1 MVRGVGVVAALVGC
15 LSLQACG
22 TMLYSETRD
31 GQGKAAKEAW
41 GKVDLAGQ
49 TSIARQN
56 LAQLQSLR
64 QATISQNELFQ
75 REALALSLGKA
86 SDETIRDVFANTQ
99 QMLQVGQ
106 AGVDCARRILAPV
119 SATGGKPEYCS
130 FGDLQKQW
138 SAVMDGRGG
147 LRPLNAVWDA
157 KARAIEREFGSPL
170 PTCTHWLDPAKKL
183 EAAWTKK
190 ANGDA
195 RLLSLLTPP
204 VGDSVTG
211 LCTKIATQEQARSNL
226 ISATM
231 SKSALAAA
239 ITRYGKLRDDLAALK
254 VKAADSKQ
262 PVDAAKV
269 EVAKQQAA
277 DDGEGSNLAAV
288 KRASANLATAVDG
301 LAKVAAQF
309 PDNDYLK
316 NALAEIK
323 QESLNDFLKSIK
335 DAKPGEAPPADT
347 GKAAAAVI
355 LFADYFDQTSKRF
368 KASADYGLAAMV
380 LERKLAELEQARV
393 QRAIAVNEQR
403 VDLAKRTMQVL
414 ELQLESY
421 LTADAYATQAIDAAG
436 PRMFRTFMLGN
447 TAADLQTRERVA
459 AAIVGLSEGG
469 ITYASELDR
478 LKAQENALERL
489 NALTASEMSLQAWNT
504 LIGSNVDQL
513 AVWAG
518 TGIKQEQISQ
528 LINNLAAVF
537 IAYGVNK

>member
-1 MVRGVGVVAALVGC
+1 MIVAIVGC

-22 TMLYSETRD
+22 SMLYSETRD

-41 GKVDLAGQ
+41 GKVALAGQ

-56 LAQLQSLR
+56 LTQLQDLR

-75 REALALSLGKA
+75 REALALSLGMA
-86 SDETIRDVFANTQ
+86 SDETVRDVFANTQ
-99 QMLQVGQ
+99 QMLRVGQ
-106 AGVDCARRILAPV
+106 SGLDCAIRIPAPA
-119 SATGGKPEYCS
+119 SATSGKPDYCS
-130 FGDLQKQW
+130 FSDLQKRW
-138 SAVMDGRGG
+138 SDVMDGRGG
-147 LRPLNAVWDA
+147 LRPLNALWDA
-157 KARAIEREFGSPL
+157 KASAIGREFGSPL
-170 PTCTHWLDPAKKL
+170 PTCAQWLDPAKKL

-195 RLLSLLTPP
+195 RLTSLLTPP
-204 VGDSVTG
+204 IGDSVTE
-211 LCTKIATQEQARSNL
+211 LCKKIVAREQDRSNL
-226 ISATM
+226 VSDRM

-239 ITRYGKLRDDLAALK
+239 ITRYGELRDILSKLKLQAAE
-254 VKAADSKQ
+254 SRQ

-277 DDGEGSNLAAV
+277 DDGKGSNLAAV
-288 KRASANLATAVDG
+288 KQASANLTIAIDG
-301 LAKVAAQF
+301 LAKSAAQF
-309 PDNDYLK
+309 PGNDYLK
-316 NALAEIK
+316 DALAEIK

-347 GKAAAAVI
+347 GKAAAVVI

-368 KASADYGLAAMV
+368 KASDDYGLAAMV

-403 VDLAKRTMQVL
+403 VELAKRTMQVL

-421 LTADAYATQAIDAAG
+421 LTADVYATQAIDAAG
-436 PRMFRTFMLGN
+436 PRMFRTFMLGK
-447 TAADLQTRERVA
+447 TAADVQTREWVA

-469 ITYASELDR
+469 ITYAAELDR
-478 LKAQENALERL
+478 LTAQENALERL

-528 LINNLAAVF
+528 LINNLAAMF

>member
-1 MVRGVGVVAALVGC
+1 MMAAILGC

-22 TMLYSETRD
+22 SMLYSETRD

-49 TSIARQN
+49 TSVARQN
-56 LAQLQSLR
+56 LTQLQDLR

-86 SDETIRDVFANTQ
+86 SDETIRDVFSNTQ
-99 QMLQVGQ
+99 QMLQVNL
-106 AGVDCARRILAPV
+106 AGVDCTKLISVPV
-119 SATGGKPEYCS
+119 SAIGSKPDYCS
-130 FGDLQKQW
+130 FSGIQKQW
-138 SAVMDGRGG
+138 SNVVDGRGG
-147 LRPLNAVWDA
+147 LRSLNAVWDA
-157 KARAIEREFGSPL
+157 KASTIEREFGSPL
-170 PTCTHWLDPAKKL
+170 PTCTQWLDPAQKL
-183 EAAWTKK
+183 EAAWMKK

-195 RLLSLLTPP
+195 RLLLLLTPP
-204 VGDSVTG
+204 IGDGVTG
-211 LCTKIATQEQARSNL
+211 LCRKIVEQEQARSKL

-254 VKAADSKQ
+254 VQAAGSKQ
-262 PVDAAKV
+262 PVDAAKA
-269 EVAKQQAA
+269 EVAKRQEA
-277 DDGEGSNLAAV
+277 DDGNGSNLVAI
-288 KRASANLATAVDG
+288 KQASANLAKAVGG
-301 LAKVAAQF
+301 LMTVAAQF

-316 NALAEIK
+316 DALAEIK

-355 LFADYFDQTSKRF
+355 LFADYFDQTSKRL
-368 KASADYGLAAMV
+368 KATADYGLAAMV

-403 VDLAKRTMQVL
+403 VELAKRTIQVL

-436 PRMFRTFMLGN
+436 SRIFRTFMQGK
-447 TAADLQTRERVA
+447 TGADVQTREWVV

-469 ITYASELDR
+469 ITYAAELDR
-478 LKAQENALERL
+478 LKAQENALQRL
-489 NALTASEMSLQAWNT
+489 NALTASEMSLQAWST
-504 LIGSNVDQL
+504 LISSNVEQL

-518 TGIKQEQISQ
+518 TGVKQEQLSQ

-537 IAYGVNK
+537 IAHGVNK